1 MQFNGKP
8 KTRRKPARKKP
19 TPQTKRAASTPRGQ
33 SPRNNE
39 GDSIADA
46 LKTMAEQIGVGSE
59 ERKAALQRNQDEPL
73 QRNKEAL
80 QAAQVWNNVP
90 EISARS
96 IHDFRFDTSWHP
108 DVAARYTADGRCAHP
123 QIDLLDHCRFCGV
136 LVCSDRCR
144 EFDHA
149 QIEQARE

>member
-8 KTRRKPARKKP
+8 KIRRKPARKKP
-19 TPQTKRAASTPRGQ
+19 TPQTKRVASTPRGQ

-46 LKTMAEQIGVGSE
+46 LKTMAEQIGAGSE
-59 ERKAALQRNQDEPL
+59 ERKPALQRSQEEP
-73 QRNKEAL
+73 
-80 QAAQVWNNVP
+80 
-90 EISARS
+90 
-96 IHDFRFDTSWHP
+96 FDTSWHP

-123 QIDLLDHCRFCGV
+123 QIDLLDQCRFCGV

>member
-1 MQFNGKP
+1 MQSNGKP
-8 KTRRKPARKKP
+8 KTRKKP
-19 TPQTKRAASTPRGQ
+19 TPQTKRAASTPGGQ

-46 LKTMAEQIGVGSE
+46 LKRVAEQIGAGSE
-59 ERKAALQRNQDEPL
+59 ERKAALQRSQEKPL

-80 QAAQVWNNVP
+80 QAAQVRNNAP
-90 EISARS
+90 EMSARS
-96 IHDFRFDTSWHP
+96 AHDLRFDTSWHP

-123 QIDLLDHCRFCGV
+123 QIDLLDQCRFCGV

-149 QIEQARE
+149 QIEQAREY